1 MNHDDRSLRR
11 RLGARTAAAC
21 VAVGAALA
29 VTMIPAAPAFADP
42 ADDAV
47 GAAAISG
54 GGLEKL
60 ADSDLYNYFDVH
72 DGSMAATQAV
82 ETLNADI
89 ADLSKP
95 GATALEELVIAI
107 FGGGIPVTE
116 F

>member
-1 MNHDDRSLRR
+1 MNHDDRSLRL

-21 VAVGAALA
+21 VAVGAVLA
-29 VTMIPAAPAFADP
+29 AAMIPAATAFAEP
-42 ADDAV
+42 ADGAD

-72 DGSMAATQAV
+72 DSPAAASLAV